1 MDCRKTLI
9 TGLATACLLA
19 AGCVTTRGE
28 VEHNARTMVAFG
40 DMQASGGF
48 TGETSPEQQA
58 IFRHEAQLAYLA
70 AMKKDPKYL
79 PAYLGLARLQ
89 KASGDHVAAVGTYQ
103 QALKLEERNAGLWHE
118 VGMTQCKLRQ
128 WEPGIA
134 SLKKAVEFDPNNGQ
148 YRSALGCSLVMAG
161 KTDEGFAILV
171 QAGGPAKAHMD
182 MAKLRSHQGQS
193 ELAKLH
199 LAEAAKIDPN
209 LPGLSKPA
217 AEPAPR
223 SEVVQTNYTAPQPKP
238 PAPTAAPTIIQ
249 AGVVQKDPPPSKPA
263 IEVPPLPVLSIRS
276 K

>member
-1 MDCRKTLI
+1 MDCRRRLI
-9 TGLATACLLA
+9 TGLAAACLMA

-48 TGETSPEQQA
+48 TGESSPEQQA
-58 IFRHEAQLAYLA
+58 VFRHEAQLAYLA

-128 WEPGIA
+128 WDAGIA

-148 YRSALGCSLVMAG
+148 YRSALGCSLMMAG
-161 KTDEGFAILV
+161 KTDEGFAVLV
-171 QAGGPAKAHMD
+171 QAGGPAKAHLD
-182 MAKLRSHQGQS
+182 MAKLRSHQGQG
-193 ELAKLH
+193 ELAKSH
-199 LAEAAKIDPN
+199 LAEAAKLDPT
-209 LPGLSKPA
+209 LPGVSKPA

-223 SEVVQTNYTAPQPKP
+223 SEVVQASHTAPAAP
-238 PAPTAAPTIIQ
+238 PAAPSAPTIIQ
-249 AGVVQKDPPPSKPA
+249 AGVVQKEAPA
-263 IEVPPLPVLSIRS
+263 PKSAIDVPPLPVLSIRS
-276 K
+276 E